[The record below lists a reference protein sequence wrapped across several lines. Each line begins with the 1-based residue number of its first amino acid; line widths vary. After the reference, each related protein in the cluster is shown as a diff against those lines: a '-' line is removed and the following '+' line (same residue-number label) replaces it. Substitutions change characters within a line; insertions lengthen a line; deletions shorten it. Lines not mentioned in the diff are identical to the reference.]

1 MPAALTNDLKNRAL
15 LTLDAT
21 PSQGGVTWSASVTD
35 GNPSWG
41 GWGYAGSATVNQ
53 GATWTVNI
61 GPTQPVNESRQSYD
75 FGSGVVSSPRFP
87 RSIGNT
93 WLPLDPGTYTAS
105 STFFTTGEVGTASVS
120 FQFTVPNPPP
130 PATPVWSTG
139 TSLTAATRGTAY
151 SRTVTASPVTSYSR
165 EGQSG
170 GTGTYTVTQSGSN
183 AIISGTPS
191 ATGTASVTVR
201 ANNSGSTAD
210 RTFTFTVNPATP
222 VFSDTTLAV
231 AIRDASYSDAVSA
244 SETSSTGYSRTGTI
258 PPGLTFNSNG
268 TITGTPTTIG
278 SFPFTVSATNV
289 TGTTSANVTLVVNRP
304 TPVYTDSTVS
314 SSSIFGVA
322 YSDSVRADDATNYA
336 VNSGSLPPGISL
348 NSETGA
354 VTGTPTAVGS
364 YTFVIR
370 ASNETGGVNTSSQT
384 INVISPVRVN
394 TAGPDSDT
402 PTFVTG
408 AVRVNTATGTT
419 PNFVPG
425 VVRVWNGTAFVPSR
439 LT

>member
-1 MPAALTNDLKNRAL
+1 MPEALSTDDKNRAK
-15 LTLDAT
+15 LTLNAT
-21 PSQGGVTWSASVTD
+21 PSQGGVTWNASVTD
-35 GNPSWG
+35 GNPNWG
-41 GWGYAGSATVNQ
+41 GYGYAGSATVNQ
-53 GATWTVNI
+53 GAAWVVEI
-61 GPTQPVNESRQSYD
+61 GPTKPVDESRQSFD
-75 FGSGVVSSPRFP
+75 FGSNVISNPRFP

-93 WLPLDPGTYTAS
+93 WLDLAPGTYTAK
-105 STFFTTGEVGTASVS
+105 STFSTVSGLIGSVTVS
-120 FQFTVPNPPP
+120 FEFVVPSAPA

-165 EGQSG
+165 EDQSG
-170 GTGTYTVTQSGSN
+170 GTGTYSVSSGGV
-183 AIISGTPS
+183 ISGTPS

-268 TITGTPTTIG
+268 TIIGTPTTLG

-322 YSDSVRADDATNYA
+322 YSDSVQADDATNYA

-348 NSETGA
+348 NSGTGA

-370 ASNETGGVNTSSQT
+370 ASNETGGVNTPSRT

-394 TAGPDSDT
+394 TAGPNSPT
-402 PTFVTG
+402 STFVTG
-408 AVRVNTATGTT
+408 AVRVNTATGNT

>member
-1 MPAALTNDLKNRAL
+1 MPEALTNDSRNRAK
-15 LTLDAT
+15 LTLDA
-21 PSQGGVTWSASVTD
+21 SGVQGGVNWSASVTD
-35 GNPSWG
+35 GNASWG
-41 GWGYAGSATVNQ
+41 GWGYAGSPTINQ
-53 GATWTVNI
+53 GASWTVNI
-61 GPTQPVNESRQSYD
+61 GPSLVVDDSRLSYD
-75 FGSGVVSSPRFP
+75 FGSNVITNPSFP
-87 RSIGNT
+87 KSIGT
-93 WLPLDPGTYTAS
+93 TFLSLSPGTYTAT
-105 STFFTTGEVGTASVS
+105 STFFTTGEVGTATVS

-151 SRTVTASPVTSYSR
+151 SRTVTASPVTSYSLVS
-165 EGQSG
+165 QSG
-170 GTGTYTVTQSGSN
+170 GTGTYSVSSGGV
-183 AIISGTPS
+183 ISGTPT

-210 RTFTFTVNPATP
+210 RTFTFTVNPALP

-231 AIRDASYSDAVSA
+231 AIRGASYSDAVSA

-268 TITGTPTTIG
+268 TITGTPTTLG

-322 YSDSVRADDATNYA
+322 YSDGVAATDATNYA

-348 NSETGA
+348 NASTGA
-354 VTGTPTAVGS
+354 ITGTPTAVGS